1 MSKLTN
7 MLVLMLALFFV
18 MASCDKEE
26 PLTEQQKKTNML
38 TSKPWN
44 ITNVAVTGTN
54 TYSYTSGAST
64 IKFNQDGTYAVTGAG
79 SLPENRNPYG
89 AFPAGGNWAFASA
102 TNFNTIV
109 LTPTGAGANTINL
122 TVTTLSDNSLVF
134 SYDAALGKAAN
145 EVSATVTAQPK

>member
-7 MLVLMLALFFV
+7 MLVLMLALFCV

-64 IKFNQDGTYAVTGAG
+64 IKFNQDGTYAVTGAA

-89 AFPAGGNWAFASA
+89 AFPAAGNWAFASP

-109 LTPTGAGANTINL
+109 LTAGANTTNL
-122 TVTTLSDNSLVF
+122 TVTTLSDNSLIF

-145 EVSATVTAQPK
+145 EVSATVTAQPKQ